1 MPFDGK
7 DRIRVEFDVSEDE
20 IRRLDEI
27 KERLGCRHRAEVV
40 RRALALFVRMT
51 KMGIV
56 DVKITGQDGTPMSF
70 DPQCVLDD

>member
-7 DRIRVEFDVSEDE
+7 DRIRVEFDMTQDAV
-20 IRRLDEI
+20 RRLDEI
-27 KERLGCRHRAEVV
+27 KERLGCRHRAEVI
-40 RRALALFVRMT
+40 RRALDLFDRMT
-51 KMGIV
+51 QKGVV